1 MKVLVVGG
9 GGREHVL
16 AWKLSKSPSVD
27 KIYCTPG
34 NAGIQK
40 IAECVNI
47 DPRDI
52 ASLVEFAQENDIDLT
67 VPGPEQPLV
76 EGLVDEFRAND
87 LLAFG
92 PDKKA
97 ARIEGSKAFSKDLMA
112 RHGIPT
118 ARFDVFSSPANAQK
132 FADNLGYPV
141 VIKADGLAAGKG
153 AIICN
158 DADDAAKAIDTIMV
172 EQKFGKA
179 GEHVVVEEFLE
190 GTELSV
196 LAIVSGMDILM
207 LPPSQDHKA
216 VYDGDK
222 GPNTGGMGAYSPVS
236 AVSDKELASIER
248 DVIVQT
254 VHAMVSEGCTFSGV
268 LYAGLM
274 LTPKGPH
281 VLEFNC
287 RFGDPEAQVVIPRYR
302 GDFGKLLYSAA
313 AGKLG
318 KENIV
323 PDIDPRSAVCVTMAS
338 GGYPVSYKKG
348 LPISGIDAV
357 EDDDVTVFHAGTRMK
372 LDQIVT
378 DGGRVLGVT
387 ALGNSVT
394 EARSRAYAAVS
405 SIEFE
410 GAHFRT
416 DIGRRERG
424 Q

>member
-1 MKVLVVGG
+1 MNVLVVGG

-16 AWKLSKSPSVD
+16 VWKLAKSPSVD

-40 IAECVNI
+40 IADCTDI

-52 ASLVEFAQENDIDLT
+52 SSLVEFAKEKDIDLT

-76 EGLVDEFRAND
+76 EGLVDEFRSNS

-92 PDKKA
+92 PDSKA
-97 ARIEGSKAFSKDLMA
+97 ARIEGSKAFSKDLMV

-118 ARFDVFSSPANAQK
+118 ARFDVFANPANAQK

-153 AIICN
+153 AVICA
-158 DADDAAKAIDTIMV
+158 DAEEAAEAIDTIMV

-179 GEHVVVEEFLE
+179 GEKVVVEEFLE
-190 GTELSV
+190 GTELSIF
-196 LAIVSGMDILM
+196 AIVSGMDILM

-236 AVSDKELASIER
+236 AVSDKDLAVIER
-248 DVIVQT
+248 DIIVQT
-254 VHAMVSEGCTFSGV
+254 VHAMVSEGCPFSGV

-274 LTPKGPH
+274 LTSKGPH

-302 GDFGKLLYSAA
+302 GDFAKLLYAA
-313 AGKLG
+313 ASGDL
-318 KENIV
+318 EQANIV
-323 PDIDPRSAVCVTMAS
+323 PDIDPRAAVCVVLAS
-338 GGYPVSYKKG
+338 GGYPLSYKKG
-348 LPISGIDAV
+348 YPITGLDGI
-357 EDDDVTVFHAGTRMK
+357 EDEDVTVFHAGTRMK
-372 LDQIVT
+372 LDQVVT
-378 DGGRVLGVT
+378 AGGRVLGVT
-387 ALGNSVT
+387 ALGSSIT

-405 SIEFE
+405 AIEFD
-410 GAHFRT
+410 GVHFRT

-424 Q
+424 